1 MKVLMLNGSPDSDG
15 CTMAALEIVAGTLKD
30 EGIDSEIIQT
40 GKSPVRDCIACNAC
54 AKLDNQCAFGDD
66 CVNEFL
72 RKAKDADGFV
82 FGTPVYYAHPSGRVL
97 SLLDRIFCAGSS
109 VLSYKPGFAV
119 ACARR
124 AGTIAS
130 LDVMNK
136 YFTINQM
143 PLVGSTYW
151 TEVHGAQKADVA
163 KDREGVETMI
173 YAAKNLVWLIKCI
186 ESGKKSGITIPCFKK
201 VERTNFIR

>member
-15 CTMAALEIVAGTLKD
+15 CTMAAFEIIAKELKD
-30 EGIDSEIIQT
+30 NGIDSEIVQT
-40 GKSPVRDCIACNAC
+40 GKAPIRDCICCKACT
-54 AKLDNQCAFGDD
+54 KLDNQCAFGDD

-97 SLLDRIFCAGSS
+97 SLLDRIFYAGGS
-109 VLSYKPGFAV
+109 LFAHKPGFAV

-136 YFTINQM
+136 YFTISQM
-143 PLVGSTYW
+143 PVVGSTYW
-151 TEVHGAQKADVA
+151 TEIHGAQKADVA
-163 KDREGVETMI
+163 KDKEGVETMVH
-173 YAAKNLVWLIKCI
+173 AAKNLAWLLKCI
-186 ESGKKSGITIPCFKK
+186 EAGNKSGVKTPDLKK
-201 VERTNFIR
+201 EERTNFIR